1 MTDPSQI
8 QVLISRLDPG
18 LPLPAY
24 AHPGDAGAD
33 LYAREDVTLAPG
45 QRALVPTGV
54 AIALPAGYAAFVH
67 PRSGLAARHGI
78 TVLNAPGT
86 VDAGYRGEILVN
98 LLNTDPRQAFAITR
112 GDRIAQ
118 LVVQP
123 VSEAHF
129 VEVRSL
135 PGSQRGDNGHGASGG
150 FGTKNPSA
158 TTSGTSAAAV
168 SEAAVSDSATPA
180 VAAPAAGTSTAATST
195 AMTPTTKD

>member
-1 MTDPSQI
+1 MTDPSRV
-8 QVLISRLDPG
+8 QVLISRLDPD
-18 LPLPAY
+18 LPMPCY

-33 LYAREDVTLAPG
+33 LHARQDVVLAPG

-67 PRSGLAARHGI
+67 PRSGLAASHGI
-78 TVLNAPGT
+78 TVVNAPGT

-98 LLNTDPRQAFAITR
+98 LLNTDTHEGFTITR

-118 LVVQP
+118 LVVQR

-129 VEVRSL
+129 VELRSL

-150 FGTKNPSA
+150 FGMPPPPTATPVTSTDTTVTPMRPTD
-158 TTSGTSAAAV
+158 TTSTS
-168 SEAAVSDSATPA
+168 
-180 VAAPAAGTSTAATST
+180 
-195 AMTPTTKD
+195 